1 MAGDTS
7 DRRYANTLARGL
19 TILRAFRPTDDGLGN
34 LEISARTGIPK
45 PTVSRL
51 TFTLCALGY
60 LTHGRKH
67 DKYRL
72 GPAALALGNIA
83 AASFS
88 FVEVASP
95 TMQRLADET
104 GTLTAISI
112 KDDRRMLMTKAWQP
126 ANSPSIWLDVGYRM
140 PLPSSSSGK
149 AFLGALDDGEFD
161 TLVEGFAQDDDA
173 VAQELG
179 RIRLAARDDLVSRGF
194 TQVQGVERF
203 SETINAV
210 AVPYRPSDLG
220 EPVSFLASSTSS
232 LLTDERIHDEVG
244 PALAR
249 AVAEVRRVTGQQPAL
264 VVSS

>member
-1 MAGDTS
+1 MASDTS
-7 DRRYANTLARGL
+7 DKRYANTLARGL

-34 LEISARTGIPK
+34 LEISERTGIPR

-88 FVEVASP
+88 FVEVAAP
-95 TMQRLADET
+95 IMQRLADEI

-112 KDDRRMLMTKAWQP
+112 KDDNRMLMAKAWRP
-126 ANSPSIWLDVGYRM
+126 VDSPSIWLDVGYRM
-140 PLPSSSSGK
+140 PLPTSSSGK
-149 AFLGALDDGEFD
+149 AFLGALDDDEFTRLAGD
-161 TLVEGFAQDDDA
+161 FVEEDQA
-173 VAQELG
+173 VPEELQ
-179 RIRLAARDDLVSRGF
+179 RIRQQARNELLANGF
-194 TQVQGVERF
+194 TQVRGVERF
-203 SETINAV
+203 NETINAV
-210 AVPYRPSDLG
+210 AVPYRPNDLG
-220 EPVSFLASSTSS
+220 VPVAFLASSTSG
-232 LLTDERIHDEVG
+232 LLTDERINSEVG

-249 AVAEVRRVTGQQPAL
+249 AVSEVRRVTGQQPAL
-264 VVSS
+264 VMTE